1 MAVLQDAYASRM
13 PAFALGMIVNQELW
27 NAVSRISEDATA
39 IGFGRAVF
47 IGAADD
53 GATATPTAGKFEGV
67 TFRDVTVDGDTVD
80 TFAEGRTM
88 PVLKKGVV
96 AVQASKA
103 VAKGA
108 PAFVTPAGAFTDTA
122 SGNTALPNATFD
134 GTTTAAGLVP
144 LRLV

>member
-1 MAVLQDAYASRM
+1 MAVLQDTYASRM
-13 PAFALGMIVNQELW
+13 PALTLGMIVNQELW
-27 NAVSRISEDATA
+27 NAVSLTNEDADP
-39 IGFGRAVF
+39 IGFGEAVF
-47 IGAADD
+47 IGSADD
-53 GATATPTAGKFEGV
+53 SATATPSADEFEGI
-67 TFRDVTVDGDTVD
+67 TFRDVTVEGETVD

-103 VAKGA
+103 VAKGDA
-108 PAFVTPAGAFTDTA
+108 AYVTAAGAFTDVAT
-122 SGNTALPNATFD
+122 GNTALPNATFD